1 MKTIELRSNKVAL
14 ASNSEG
20 LIVSGYVNKPGNLS
34 EVLGTTKKFR
44 EKIAPGAFKRAI
56 ESRNREIDFLAEHDS
71 KQVLSS
77 TKNDSLILREDTDG
91 LYMEAQISP
100 TSYGKDYYQLISDG
114 LVRNMSFGFTS
125 LKDSWNQVG
134 GVMIRTI
141 EELELFEVSA
151 VRNPAYSQSSL
162 AARDINLI
170 EEINVPEMEQ
180 LKNERG
186 NHTMMKMEKRSNDT
200 KAFEQYLR
208 EGSESRSLTTTGDG
222 KALIPENVSGTIV
235 KKMEEV
241 SPAFAQ
247 ARKITSVAGSLKV
260 PREADGITGGF
271 WEEGESI
278 LEEMLKFEEVKL
290 EQKRLGAGM
299 SVSQQLV
306 NDAGV
311 DIVAYSQDLLSRR
324 LAKTAEHAI
333 FVGDGKKEFKGIL
346 SETDIATVEAE
357 NVEKMTPLLEL
368 YTSIH
373 PDFISKSA
381 FYMNRNL
388 FNAIAKIEDGNGHPY
403 IQNGVINGAITYTLF
418 GAPVYVTQALPETTP
433 AVFGDISEAYT
444 ILVKKDMSIQN
455 VIDTANALRGSR
467 LLVADAYMDGA
478 VTNPQAIARL
488 NVTSTK

>member
-1 MKTIELRSNKVAL
+1 MKTIELRSNEVAL
-14 ASNSEG
+14 TSNSEG
-20 LIVSGYVNKPGNLS
+20 LIVSGYVNKPGALS
-34 EVLGTTKKFR
+34 EVLGTAKKFR
-44 EKIAPGAFKRAI
+44 EKITPGAFKRAI
-56 ESRNREIDFLAEHDS
+56 ENRSKDIDFLAEHDS
-71 KQVLSS
+71 KQVLAS
-77 TKNDSLILREDTDG
+77 TRNESLTLREDGEG

-100 TSYGKDYYQLISDG
+100 TTYGKDYYQLISDG

-170 EEINVPEMEQ
+170 EEIKVPEMEQ
-180 LKNERG
+180 LKDERG
-186 NHTMMKMEKRSNDT
+186 NHTMMKMEKRSNDI

-208 EGSESRSLTTTGDG
+208 EGTESRELTTTANGT
-222 KALIPENVSGTIV
+222 AVIPENVSGTIV

-247 ARKITSVAGSLKV
+247 ARKIYSVSGSLKV

-271 WEEGESI
+271 WGEGEEI
-278 LEEMLKFEEVKL
+278 LEEMLNFEEVKL
-290 EQKRLGAGM
+290 EQKRLGAGI
-299 SVSQQLV
+299 SLSNQLA

-324 LAKTAEHAI
+324 LSKTAEHAI

-357 NVEKMTPLLEL
+357 KVEKMTPLLEL

-403 IQNGVINGAITYTLF
+403 IQNGAVNGVITYTLF
-418 GAPVYVTQALPETTP
+418 GAPVYVTQALPESTP
-433 AVFGDISEAYT
+433 AVFGDIQEAYT
-444 ILVKKDMSIQN
+444 ILVKKEMSILN

-488 NVTSTK
+488 NVVSA

>member
-1 MKTIELRSNKVAL
+1 MKAMELRSSKVAL
-14 ASNSEG
+14 TSNIEG
-20 LIVSGYVNKPGNLS
+20 LIVSGYVNKPGALS
-34 EVLGTTKKFR
+34 EVLGTAKKFR
-44 EKIAPGAFKRAI
+44 ERIAPGAFKRAI
-56 ESRNREIDFLAEHDS
+56 ENRNREIDFLAEHDS
-71 KQVLSS
+71 KQVLAS
-77 TKNDSLILREDTDG
+77 TKNESLTLREDGEG
-91 LYMEAQISP
+91 LYMEAKISP

-170 EEINVPEMEQ
+170 EEINVPSMEQ
-180 LKNERG
+180 LKDERG
-186 NHTMMKMEKRSNDT
+186 NHTMMKMEKRSNDI

-208 EGSESRSLTTTGDG
+208 EGSESRTLTTTANGS
-222 KALIPENVSGTIV
+222 AVIPENVSGTIV

-247 ARKITSVAGSLKV
+247 ARKIHSVEGSLKV

-271 WEEGESI
+271 WGEGESI
-278 LEEMLKFEEVKL
+278 LEEMLDFEEVKL
-290 EQKRLGAGM
+290 QQKRLGAALPL
-299 SVSQQLV
+299 SNQLV
-306 NDAGV
+306 IDAGV
-311 DIVAYSQDLLSRR
+311 DLVAYSQDLLSRR
-324 LAKTAEHAI
+324 LSKTAEHAI
-333 FVGDGKKEFKGIL
+333 FVGDGKKQFKGIL
-346 SETDIATVEAE
+346 SETDIAKVEATGAVAM
-357 NVEKMTPLLEL
+357 NHLVDL

-388 FNAIAKIEDGNGHPY
+388 FNTVAKISDENGHPF
-403 IQNGVINGAITYTLF
+403 IQNGVVNGAITYTLF
-418 GAPVYVTQALPETTP
+418 GAPVYVTQSLPDTTP
-433 AVFGDISEAYT
+433 AVFGDIEEAYT
-444 ILVKKDMSIQN
+444 ILVKKEMSILN
-455 VIDTANALRGSR
+455 IVDTANALRGSR

-488 NVTSTK
+488 NVASA

>member
-1 MKTIELRSNKVAL
+1 MKTMELRSNKVAL
-14 ASNSEG
+14 TSNSEG
-20 LIVSGYVNKPGNLS
+20 LIVFGYVNKPGALS

-56 ESRNREIDFLAEHDS
+56 EKRSKDIDFLVEHDA
-71 KQVLSS
+71 KQVLAS
-77 TKNDSLILREDTDG
+77 TRNESLTLRESEEG
-91 LYMEAQISP
+91 LYMEAKISQ

-114 LVRNMSFGFTS
+114 LIRNMSFGFS
-125 LKDSWNQVG
+125 ALKDSWQQVG
-134 GVMIRTI
+134 GMMIRTI
-141 EELELFEVSA
+141 EELELFEISA

-170 EEINVPEMEQ
+170 EEIDVPSMEQ
-180 LKNERG
+180 LNNERG
-186 NHTMMKMEKRSNDT
+186 NHTMMKMEKRSNDI

-208 EGSESRSLTTTGDG
+208 EGSESRALTTTANGT
-222 KALIPENVSGTIV
+222 AVIPENVSGIIV

-247 ARKITSVAGSLKV
+247 ARKIHSVSGSLKV
-260 PREADGITGGF
+260 PREDDGITGGF

-278 LEEMLKFEEVKL
+278 LEEMLDLKEVKL
-290 EQKRLGAGM
+290 RQKRLGAGM
-299 SVSQQLV
+299 AVSNQLA

-324 LAKTAEHAI
+324 LSKTAEHAI

-346 SETDIATVEAE
+346 SETDIATVDAKD
-357 NVEKMTPLLEL
+357 VVDMSPLLEL

-373 PDFISKSA
+373 PDFISNSA

-388 FNAIAKIEDGNGHPY
+388 FNAVAKLEDGNRHPF
-403 IQNGVINGAITYTLF
+403 IQNGVVNGAITYTLF
-418 GAPVYVTQALPETTP
+418 GAPVYVTQALPDTTP
-433 AVFGDISEAYT
+433 AVFGDIAEAYT
-444 ILVKKDMSIQN
+444 ILVKKEMSILN
-455 VIDTANALRGSR
+455 VVDTANALRGSR

-488 NVTSTK
+488 NVVPA

>member
-20 LIVSGYVNKPGNLS
+20 LIVSGYVNKPGALS
-34 EVLGTTKKFR
+34 EVLGTAKKFR
-44 EKIAPGAFKRAI
+44 EKITPGAFKRAI
-56 ESRNREIDFLAEHDS
+56 ENRSKDIDFLAEHDS
-71 KQVLSS
+71 KQVLAS
-77 TKNDSLILREDTDG
+77 TRNESLTLREDGEG

-100 TSYGKDYYQLISDG
+100 TTYGKDYYQLISDG

-170 EEINVPEMEQ
+170 EEIKVPEMEQ
-180 LKNERG
+180 LKDERG
-186 NHTMMKMEKRSNDT
+186 NHTMMKMEKRSNDI

-208 EGSESRSLTTTGDG
+208 EGTESRELTTTANGT
-222 KALIPENVSGTIV
+222 AVIPENVSGTIV

-247 ARKITSVAGSLKV
+247 ARKIYSVSGSLKV

-271 WEEGESI
+271 WGEGEEI
-278 LEEMLKFEEVKL
+278 LEEMLNFEEVKL
-290 EQKRLGAGM
+290 EQKRLGAGI
-299 SVSQQLV
+299 SLSNQLA

-324 LAKTAEHAI
+324 LSKTAEHAI

-357 NVEKMTPLLEL
+357 KVEKMTPLLEL

-403 IQNGVINGAITYTLF
+403 IQNGAVNGVITYTLF
-418 GAPVYVTQALPETTP
+418 GAPVYVTQALPESTP
-433 AVFGDISEAYT
+433 AVFGDIQEAYT
-444 ILVKKDMSIQN
+444 ILVKKEMSILN

-488 NVTSTK
+488 NVVSA

>member
-1 MKTIELRSNKVAL
+1 MKTMELRSNKVAL
-14 ASNSEG
+14 TSNSEG
-20 LIVSGYVNKPGNLS
+20 LIVSGYVNKTSTLS
-34 EVLGTTKKFR
+34 EVIGGAKKFR

-56 ESRNREIDFLAEHDS
+56 EKRNREIEFLAEHDHN
-71 KQVLSS
+71 KLLAT
-77 TKNDSLILREDTDG
+77 TKNGSLTLREDKEG
-91 LYMEAQISP
+91 LYMEAKISP

-114 LVRNMSFGFTS
+114 IISSMSFGFDVIN
-125 LKDSWNQVG
+125 DSWEYAG
-134 GVMIRTI
+134 GVAIRTVHDLI
-141 EELELFEVSA
+141 LSEVSA
-151 VRNPAYSQSSL
+151 VKYPAYSQSSL
-162 AARDINLI
+162 EARDINLI
-170 EEINVPEMEQ
+170 EEIDVPSMEQ

-186 NHTMMKMEKRSNDT
+186 NHTMMKMEKRSNDI

-278 LEEMLKFEEVKL
+278 LEEMLNFEEVNL
-290 EQKRLGAGM
+290 RQKRLGAGM

-324 LAKTAEHAI
+324 LAKTAEHAV
-333 FVGDGKKEFKGIL
+333 FVGDGVKEFKGL
-346 SETDIATVEAE
+346 LKETDIAKVEAKVIE
-357 NVEKMTPLLEL
+357 DMKPLLEL

-381 FYMNRNL
+381 FYMNRKL
-388 FNAIAKIEDGNGHPY
+388 FNIIAKIEDGNGHPY

-418 GAPVYVTQALPETTP
+418 GAPVYVTQALPDTTP
-433 AVFGDISEAYT
+433 AVFGDIAEAYT
-444 ILVKKDMSIQN
+444 ILVKKEMSILN
-455 VIDTANALRGSR
+455 VVDTANALRGSR

-488 NVTSTK
+488 NVISA